1 MDEGSEPEGLD
12 VYPGWRPLPRQNSEE
27 SLPSTDAVD
36 ASAETSSAD
45 GKPPS
50 GCGEEDSTAGAEL
63 PEVPCEP
70 ASPVQWPRRLAHEGG
85 LGEGTGVDG
94 VELQSKEQMAKENER
109 LTR

>member
-27 SLPSTDAVD
+27 SLPSTDMVD

-50 GCGEEDSTAGAEL
+50 GCGEEDSTTGAEL
-63 PEVPCEP
+63 PEAASEP
-70 ASPVQWPRRLAHEGG
+70 GSPMQWPSRWAHEEASGEEAGASDG
-85 LGEGTGVDG
+85 LRAQE
-94 VELQSKEQMAKENER
+94 
-109 LTR
+109 